1 MYSQKPIPKPFR
13 KSSEKASSV
22 LKNTSCSIEA
32 SEKEK
37 MPSEQASIFP
47 LAALFFLDLLS
58 AQKKK
63 G

>member
-13 KSSEKASSV
+13 KPSEKTSSI
-22 LKNTSCSIEA
+22 LKTTPCSIEA
-32 SEKEK
+32 SEKIK
-37 MPSEQASIFP
+37 MPSVQTSAFP